1 MSSSST
7 TSAATDSTTAIN
19 DNSNNYN
26 NQTQQQPETFE
37 EAITTLEQAEAKILE
52 LRAKRDK
59 LQAQLDRDKKTVEKL
74 QKNTRLAELKSLV
87 PRQLFR
93 TEDKYNEELEKVYS
107 WQGICD
113 KDIADMYQAKLR
125 SIDLGG
131 QKRERT
137 MSQHGASITTTRD
150 PYANFR
156 EVPDFY
162 SNNSNNNKNNAIR
175 NYELFKRIAG
185 SDIYNNNNSNGNN
198 DYYQ

>member
-107 WQGICD
+107 WKGICD
-113 KDIADMYQAKLR
+113 KDIVDIYQAKLS
-125 SIDLGG
+125 SIDLG
-131 QKRERT
+131 QKRDRI
-137 MSQHGASITTTRD
+137 SQHGASITTTRD

-162 SNNSNNNKNNAIR
+162 SNNT
-175 NYELFKRIAG
+175 
-185 SDIYNNNNSNGNN
+185 NNSFIPTRIMP
-198 DYYQ
+198 